1 MPALFPNNVRIFTSK
16 TDLVDTVLA
25 DHVNLLQ
32 DEVTAVENTLG
43 TGLLVS
49 SWSGSYSNP
58 LTHTSVSSRLSNIE
72 SGLLSR
78 APIASPNLTGTPTA
92 PTAGAGTNT
101 TQIATTAFVLGQ
113 ASSTAPPMNGT
124 ASAGT
129 SNLYSR
135 SDHVHATDS
144 TLLSRAP
151 IASPNLTGTPT
162 APTAGAGTNTTQIAT
177 TAFVLGQ
184 ASSTAPP
191 MNGTASAGTSNLYSR
206 SDHVHA
212 TDSTRIPNSVVT
224 AKGDLIAASA
234 SGSPTRLAVGAD
246 NAVPVAD
253 NSQTTGI
260 RWSSTLSG
268 LTLTSPVINYPI
280 LLSPVEP
287 ITVSATGA
295 AGTVAFDVRSQSV
308 MYYTGNSTGNWTLN
322 VRGNSSTTLNS
333 ILAVGQSLS
342 VVFMTTQGTTPYYQT
357 ALQID
362 GTAVTPRWQGGA
374 TPTAGNASG
383 VDVYTITIVKTASAP
398 TYAAF
403 AALAQFK

>member
-1 MPALFPNNVRIFTSK
+1 
-16 TDLVDTVLA
+16 
-25 DHVNLLQ
+25 
-32 DEVTAVENTLG
+32 
-43 TGLLVS
+43 
-49 SWSGSYSNP
+49 
-58 LTHTSVSSRLSNIE
+58 
-72 SGLLSR
+72 
-78 APIASPNLTGTPTA
+78 
-92 PTAGAGTNT
+92 
-101 TQIATTAFVLGQ
+101 
-113 ASSTAPPMNGT
+113 
-124 ASAGT
+124 
-129 SNLYSR
+129 
-135 SDHVHATDS
+135 
-144 TLLSRAP
+144 
-151 IASPNLTGTPT
+151 
-162 APTAGAGTNTTQIAT
+162 
-177 TAFVLGQ
+177 
-184 ASSTAPP
+184 
-191 MNGTASAGTSNLYSR
+191 
-206 SDHVHA
+206 
-212 TDSTRIPNSVVT
+212 VVT